1 MRHDCSDQNKVRYN
15 RECAK
20 VRLAINQAK
29 RSTWAKTTGE
39 LNLAQDG
46 TKAWS
51 LLSNL
56 SGDNR
61 RENPKPMTIN
71 NSTIVEDKK
80 KAEKFNKH
88 FAAISKASHLTDA
101 DKTKIANHKNKEKA
115 PSANQETFEVEFTLF
130 ELNKALKK
138 LKKRKAAGQDKLH
151 NEMLLN
157 LGVTGRR
164 AILRLINRSWSSGST
179 PKVWKNA
186 IITPILKKGKPSDD
200 LGSYRPI
207 SITSCMGKLMERM
220 INYRLY

>member
-1 MRHDCSDQNKVRYN
+1 MNSVITTKSILDAATESIPRGCRKLYKPFWCDELQAAVDRREAARKDLRHDCSDQNKVRYN

-88 FAAISKASHLTDA
+88 FAATYKQSFSLD
-101 DKTKIANHKNKEKA
+101 
-115 PSANQETFEVEFTLF
+115 
-130 ELNKALKK
+130 
-138 LKKRKAAGQDKLH
+138 
-151 NEMLLN
+151 
-157 LGVTGRR
+157 
-164 AILRLINRSWSSGST
+164 
-179 PKVWKNA
+179 
-186 IITPILKKGKPSDD
+186 
-200 LGSYRPI
+200 
-207 SITSCMGKLMERM
+207 
-220 INYRLY
+220 